1 MPYILNKSEK
11 SRVYHKGD
19 RYFVSQVQD
28 KHLCRQQVDEDDAHA
43 LVEVSPER
51 LDNIIADVLQ
61 VARNEGSESYYEVKM

>member
-28 KHLCRQQVDEDDAHA
+28 SRLCRQLIDESDADA
-43 LVEVSPER
+43 LIGMSEQR
-51 LDNIIADVLQ
+51 LDSTVADILQ
-61 VARNEGSESYYEVKM
+61 EARNKGAESYYEVRM